1 MPQNDQIS
9 PEISIFVHIGPGLAS
24 SFGALLSVG
33 GLVGGCGARALSRKT
48 PIYFIILMT
57 KMIKPKLALLKTRPL
72 QNLKHSA
79 DEPRKPSKEA
89 VGKLLS
95 LSFVRS
101 L

>member
-1 MPQNDQIS
+1 MVVI
-9 PEISIFVHIGPGLAS
+9 
-24 SFGALLSVG
+24 
-33 GLVGGCGARALSRKT
+33 
-48 PIYFIILMT
+48 IILMM
-57 KMIKPKLALLKTRPL
+57 KMIKPKLALLKIRPL

>member
-1 MPQNDQIS
+1 MPKNDQIW
-9 PEISIFVHIGPGLAS
+9 PKIGIFGQFGPGHAGL
-24 SFGALLSVG
+24 FGALLDVG